1 MTDTMIYEQE
11 QLLMA
16 IDDIDDAQIMA
27 EAAVISK
34 MADLY
39 IRQMMIQESYDP
51 SDLDKIDS
59 VITESSLFQ
68 ESKASREFKER
79 YATPEQQAKAA
90 EKADK
95 KAARKEKFNNS
106 KPVTFLKKIFRAIG
120 NVFKVIGSAFAKF
133 FAHFK
138 PSYIKNLI
146 NVKRSDFA
154 AIAKKYGCKVKVG
167 TDGSYTLLVP
177 FIDLSAYI
185 TWCGKMQKS
194 IDKLAK
200 GIAAGKPVKVSK
212 TEFDIGD
219 KMMNAKKYAKYTE
232 AGETSPEALAKH
244 GKKQWFPTKM
254 MSVEEF
260 EDVSERG
267 YYKTNAVT
275 GKSKFIQSAQQAV
288 KGVIDNINTI
298 IASLDQLPSEG
309 EAAQQF
315 APMIE
320 SANAILNSAQTAQ
333 AALNMQIKESWDIV
347 EAIGSVLVAGDEE
360 HERAVA
366 KSTGKFSKQLNEK
379 KYNKRADRNDAIRN
393 QLQFGSNRNRGT
405 ANAAAYD
412 ADEFDDDDL
421 FFASEE

>member
-1 MTDTMIYEQE
+1 MQDTMIYEQE

-39 IRQMMIQESYDP
+39 LRQMMIQESYDP
-51 SDLDKIDS
+51 TDVDKIDS

-95 KAARKEKFNNS
+95 KAARKEKFNNA
-106 KPVTFLKKIFRAIG
+106 KPVSFLKKIFRAIG

-138 PSYIKNLI
+138 PSYIKNLV

-185 TWCGKMQKS
+185 AWCDKMQKS
-194 IDKLAK
+194 INKLAK
-200 GIAAGKPVKVSK
+200 GISAGKPVKVSK

-219 KMMNAKKYAKYTE
+219 KMLNAKKYAKYTE
-232 AGETSPEALAKH
+232 GGSPTAGDLAKH
-244 GKKQWFPTKM
+244 GKKQWFPTKL
-254 MSVEEF
+254 MSVDEF
-260 EDVSERG
+260 VDVSERG
-267 YYKTNAVT
+267 RYKTNAVT

-288 KGVIDNINTI
+288 QGVIDNINTI
-298 IASLDQLPSEG
+298 IASLDQLPSDG
-309 EAAQQF
+309 ENAQQF

-333 AALNMQIKESWDIV
+333 AALNMQIQESWAIV
-347 EAIGSVLVAGDEE
+347 QEIGQELE
-360 HERAVA
+360 HGTGEDERALK
-366 KSTGKFSKQLNEK
+366 KSTSFGKLNEK
-379 KYNKRADRNDAIRN
+379 KYGKRVARNTDVRSKLGIGPAPKVDEE
-393 QLQFGSNRNRGT
+393 LF
-405 ANAAAYD
+405 YD
-412 ADEFDDDDL
+412 AGDEPIP
-421 FFASEE
+421 EE